1 MEVIAVLGGLVLVLL
16 LAWRAFTGL
25 GGRARGRMRSSP
37 GGAGLLATLALV
49 GVTPAAAAGDQQVV
63 SVLAL
68 GLGAMAAVATVAAP
82 LHAMADWGY
91 SVIGAIASLPAMAD
105 LVSGPTCPGADV
117 TVGSRV
123 LVIVLLIIAAATA
136 FGSMLLF
143 RRWGPMAALGWFGV
157 VEILAFLQAP
167 GGLALPL
174 HGAGAALAALAV
186 AAALGALS
194 AYRPSLVI
202 TTATVAIALANLGL
216 DGAGLS
222 CTGRPGLAGSVA
234 TVFVLYLAAFLGL
247 RAFFRFLR
255 R

>member
-25 GGRARGRMRSSP
+25 GQRPRGRMRTSP
-37 GGAGLLATLALV
+37 GPAGLLATLALV
-49 GVTPAAAAGDQQVV
+49 GITPAAAAGDQQVQ

-68 GLGAMAAVATVAAP
+68 GLGAMAAVATMAAA

-105 LVSGPTCPGADV
+105 LVAGPSCPGAEV

-123 LVIVLLIIAAATA
+123 LVIVLLTLAAATA
-136 FGSMLLF
+136 LGGVLLF
-143 RRWGPMAALGWFGV
+143 RRGGPIAALGWFGV

-167 GGLALPL
+167 GGLALPM
-174 HGAGAALAALAV
+174 HGVGTAVAALAV

-194 AYRPSLVI
+194 VYQPHLVI

-216 DGAGLS
+216 DEAGLS
-222 CTGRPGLAGSVA
+222 CPGRPGLSGSVA